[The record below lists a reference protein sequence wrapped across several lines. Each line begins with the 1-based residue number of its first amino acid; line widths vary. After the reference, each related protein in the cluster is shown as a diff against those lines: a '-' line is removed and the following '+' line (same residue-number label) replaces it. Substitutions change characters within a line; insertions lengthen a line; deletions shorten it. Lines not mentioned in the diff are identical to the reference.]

1 MTPTKSN
8 AKHAVLYAR
17 VSTEDQAAEDRFSID
32 AQITEIHEF
41 AAERG
46 WEIIHEFID
55 PGISGTKRSRPQLD
69 LMLEMAE
76 AREFDVIIVHELSR
90 LSRSVYDT
98 LDFLQNLGKWEIGFA
113 SVKEPNFDFTKPD
126 KKFFLIILAA
136 MNEYFI
142 NILKA
147 HTTKA
152 KKQRAREGLYNASL
166 TPYGYEP
173 FGDTRTPPQIN
184 NEEAKAVQL
193 IYEKYATGRFSHQQ
207 ITDHLFDAGYNPPSR
222 RVGGRKSTHGKRTRF
237 PKETVRDILHNPFYM
252 GKVAYRIKHGRY
264 EDIFDGTHEHIIE
277 PDLWERCQRIAE
289 QRKSAS
295 RSAQS
300 VYRVYLL
307 SGLATCDVCLRSLRC
322 QSTKS
327 GSYYREMSAHRG
339 YSDCP
344 HQQTGV
350 RTEAVDKQ
358 IHTIIEGINL
368 PPDWLD
374 EISEKA
380 GDEEELIRVTQER
393 DRLEAERRRLKVM
406 RIQGDFEDDI
416 DIYNQNLN
424 GIRRELDNL
433 PTPDQLASLRSTVN
447 AIVSIKELWRDA
459 DPADQRDL
467 IRLLFREVRI
477 VSTQ

>member
-1 MTPTKSN
+1 
-8 AKHAVLYAR
+8 
-17 VSTEDQAAEDRFSID
+17 
-32 AQITEIHEF
+32 
-41 AAERG
+41 
-46 WEIIHEFID
+46 
-55 PGISGTKRSRPQLD
+55 
-69 LMLEMAE
+69 
-76 AREFDVIIVHELSR
+76 
-90 LSRSVYDT
+90 
-98 LDFLQNLGKWEIGFA
+98 
-113 SVKEPNFDFTKPD
+113 
-126 KKFFLIILAA
+126 
-136 MNEYFI
+136 
-142 NILKA
+142 
-147 HTTKA
+147 
-152 KKQRAREGLYNASL
+152 
-166 TPYGYEP
+166 
-173 FGDTRTPPQIN
+173 
-184 NEEAKAVQL
+184 
-193 IYEKYATGRFSHQQ
+193 
-207 ITDHLFDAGYNPPSR
+207 
-222 RVGGRKSTHGKRTRF
+222 
-237 PKETVRDILHNPFYM
+237 M

-416 DIYNQNLN
+416 DIYNQKLN

-467 IRLLFREVRI
+467 IRLMFREVRI
-477 VSTQ
+477 DVKSGRVTLLRPVAIMIPILRQCSMLFECEFGEFVPVWEEAQAEEISPLKAIPTGGTTSDKVGLLLPYTCSDPLLPNEKTRIAPALSKALMMCKDAGHEPQRVTHVIFPGDIPLPADLRRWDTAYSETLSFNELQNQSSNTISVLAIRYPFFGNRKSNNFDPMVWFPKALDLLVPKGALWLCAVAPLDMPTN